1 MEDRTFNFNQ
11 KRDFNA
17 IFSDAFYLI
26 RTKYKDILKHF
37 FVGYFPII
45 VAYSIFSLFINDGA
59 MQNPNFEGE
68 FDASFSI
75 AALLNVVLAV
85 FMFTFFIS
93 YTMHYFKSL
102 AEDYNQPFNLGKI
115 FGLGLKDT
123 LSLAGVNIVN
133 GFIVGI
139 GFLLLIAPG
148 FYLLI
153 ALWLLPFAYILGG
166 KNLGDALGY
175 AMDLIKGRWW
185 HTAGIVIVTTILIY
199 IILLLFTL
207 PEFLLLGGLR
217 LFDPG
222 NPDFMEIDYLSTE
235 VIISSV
241 ISSISY
247 LAYYIYTFVYG
258 LYYYSL
264 VEEKEG
270 VSLAEEIESL

>member
-59 MQNPNFEGE
+59 MQNTNFEGE

-75 AALLNVVLAV
+75 AALLNVILAV

-133 GFIVGI
+133 GIIVGI

>member
-59 MQNPNFEGE
+59 MQNTNFEGE

-133 GFIVGI
+133 GIIVGI